1 LHSSPDDENVVVM
14 TVRDYFSSEE
24 DNRRRELIWGVVRE
38 PPSPFFAHQVV
49 VTRIG
54 VLLSLHVQQH
64 ELGVVIAA
72 PLDVVLDEARALI
85 VQPDVLFVSN
95 DRMPII
101 RDRVWGAPDLVV
113 EVVSPGSARYDR
125 LTKTEWYRM
134 YGVREYWL
142 VDPGSNAITVVNLQ
156 PADEPATRRFE
167 RNQRVESVVLPL
179 FAAAAEEFFTFR
191 SPS

>member
-1 LHSSPDDENVVVM
+1 
-14 TVRDYFSSEE
+14 
-24 DNRRRELIWGVVRE
+24 
-38 PPSPFFAHQVV
+38 
-49 VTRIG
+49 
-54 VLLSLHVQQH
+54 
-64 ELGVVIAA
+64 
-72 PLDVVLDEARALI
+72 
-85 VQPDVLFVSN
+85 
-95 DRMPII
+95 
-101 RDRVWGAPDLVV
+101 
-113 EVVSPGSARYDR
+113 
-125 LTKTEWYRM
+125 M